1 MNQITEKINIEN
13 SMSNKLEFSGN
24 LINLKSLFF
33 QDINNDLKEQLN
45 YSSYKNISEL
55 FNDISNKKYFNEENI
70 TKKFKVKEYAY
81 MELNKYFN
89 IRRLID
95 LNNQKLIIK
104 NNEIDNWKKDV
115 NNSEILLKKIKLKAY
130 TETQTLKDISFQIKS
145 HLLIIKNLEKKLI
158 DFKKEIQQ
166 INNQLVIQ
174 LSLIQKILI
183 NNYNLDL
190 NELGNIDSF
199 FVLNSILNQN
209 ISKSWQTINLPIV
222 NNQDLIS
229 NISENILLFD
239 GYKLLSLEETIKLL
253 TTKNLFIQD
262 KFLINNISICVL
274 FKFFKPILESNI
286 NFGENFNVFDKIFKE
301 NIDKL
306 LSLEDNI
313 EYFKGIS
320 EFFGAFEKRD
330 DVWAKIVFD
339 FNEQADNYVKDAL
352 FIFLMKNYL
361 FEFNNVMVIMND
373 LMVKLSD
380 LERK

>member
-190 NELGNIDSF
+190 NELGNVDSF

-286 NFGENFNVFDKIFKE
+286 HFSENFNVFDKIFKE

>member
-33 QDINNDLKEQLN
+33 KDINNDLKEQLN

-253 TTKNLFIQD
+253 TTKNLFIHD

-286 NFGENFNVFDKIFKE
+286 NFSENFNVFDKIFKE

-339 FNEQADNYVKDAL
+339 FNEQTDNYVKDAL

>member
-1 MNQITEKINIEN
+1 MNQITDKINIEN

-286 NFGENFNVFDKIFKE
+286 NFSENFNVFDKIFKE

-320 EFFGAFEKRD
+320 EFFGVFEKRD